1 MVLRRYD
8 LYLYLM
14 YTFNGILF
22 SHKKDEILPSAG
34 TWMDLENIILSGIR
48 KRKTN
53 ITYDHLHV
61 ESKK

>member
-1 MVLRRYD
+1 MEY
-8 LYLYLM
+8 YLV
-14 YTFNGILF
+14 I
-22 SHKKDEILPSAG
+22 KKDEILPSAG